1 MTDYHSR
8 PELSSS
14 QLDYHSDFDR
24 ISKSMLSDF
33 ISDRELFR
41 LRYIDRKLPGKES
54 SPAMDAGTAV
64 HAVLLEGGELEDH
77 VRLVPDDCLQSNG
90 AINGKRLAELKS
102 QTPGIVYVKA
112 AEFGRISAII
122 ESVRKVVPEM
132 GIASAAAKEQAVY
145 WNDTA
150 SGLDCRC
157 KPDWYCEQS
166 GDQIICHDLKVTATV
181 NPWDWGRVADR
192 FRYWLQ
198 DAHYSAGL
206 EKATGQRVTQ
216 FVFWVVED
224 QYPYRVLRRAYSDSD
239 RKAARQWHANR
250 LCELAACY
258 QTGDWSNQWPEEIPT
273 RSLREAEDLELVE
286 MEETDVPSELAF

>member
-1 MTDYHSR
+1 MTDSYHD
-8 PELSSS
+8 
-14 QLDYHSDFDR
+14 DYSR
-24 ISKSMLSDF
+24 ISKSMLQDF
-33 ISDRELFR
+33 ANDRELYR
-41 LRYIDRKLPGKES
+41 LRYIEGKLPRREAS
-54 SPAMDAGTAV
+54 AAMDAGSAV
-64 HAVLLEGGELEDH
+64 HAVLLEGGELDDH
-77 VRLVPDDCLQSNG
+77 VRLVPPDCLQSNG
-90 AINGKRLAELKS
+90 AINGKRLAELK
-102 QTPGIVYVKA
+102 QTTPAIIYVKGP
-112 AEFGRISAII
+112 EFARIAAII

-132 GIASAAAKEQAVY
+132 GIEKAAAKEQAVY
-145 WNDTA
+145 WSDTA

-157 KPDWYCEQS
+157 KPDWYCELFK
-166 GDQIICHDLKVTATV
+166 DEIICHDLKVTAVV

-206 EKATGQRVTQ
+206 EAATGRRVTG

-258 QTGDWSNQWPEEIPT
+258 QTGNWSNQWPDEIPT
-273 RSLREAEDLELVE
+273 KSLREAEYLELVE
-286 MEETDVPSELAF
+286 LEETDVPSEVAF

>member
-1 MTDYHSR
+1 MTDPYH
-8 PELSSS
+8 
-14 QLDYHSDFDR
+14 DDFDR

-33 ISDRELFR
+33 CSDRELYR
-41 LRYIDRKLPGKES
+41 LRYIDRKLPAKE
-54 SPAMDAGTAV
+54 PNAAMDAGTLIHSV
-64 HAVLLEGGELEDH
+64 VIEGGELESYC
-77 VRLVPDDCLQSNG
+77 RLVPDDCLQSNG

-102 QTPGIVYVKA
+102 ATPGIVYVKA
-112 AEFGRISAII
+112 AEFGRIASII
-122 ESVRKVVPEM
+122 ESVRRYVPEM
-132 GIASAAAKEQAVY
+132 GIESAAAKEQAIY

-166 GDQIICHDLKVTATV
+166 GNQIICHDLKVTATV

-206 EKATGQRVTQ
+206 EKATGQRVSQ

-224 QYPYRVLRRAYSDSD
+224 QYPFRVARRVYSDSD

-258 QTGDWSNQWPEEIPT
+258 QTGDWSNKWPDEIPT
-273 RSLREAEDLELVE
+273 RSLREAEDLEIVE
-286 MEETDVPSELAF
+286 MEFTDVPSEMAF